1 MVDLKLL
8 KMIQQL
14 SGIND
19 RPIGSFD
26 GDKRR
31 NFTFDR
37 QTQLVTY
44 LLSDTPKAPETSVE
58 ASPSKTPVYT
68 FISERQNTSFTEENE
83 LQNPNGVSKTLA
95 KG

>member
-8 KMIQQL
+8 KIIKQL

-19 RPIGSFD
+19 RPIGSFH

-37 QTQLVTY
+37 QSESVTY
-44 LLSDTPKAPETSVE
+44 LPSDTPKAPETSVK
-58 ASPSKTPVYT
+58 ASPFKTPV
-68 FISERQNTSFTEENE
+68 
-83 LQNPNGVSKTLA
+83 
-95 KG
+95 